1 MKKILTTPKMI
12 ADNVHVFYTG
22 NHYISLPEIDA
33 RKASIYSLNII
44 STRNKGLVELRG
56 NEALFQPEF
65 YRDGER
71 LVLKNTSA
79 EMEDFL
85 VPTYR
90 YEFSDQSW
98 LETAIFP
105 DLKEKGFI
113 YEFTSSIPTEVQ
125 LTFQPDRLSF
135 LRFNSHE
142 MNFSKQLKIDK
153 WLHNPVM
160 DFSANGVAFAMAFGA
175 STDFSHSLNEKNHLT
190 ISFTCHGSEAVYISL
205 NADPDG
211 ASTNLIHLKR
221 KEYRS
226 IKEELTSWLR
236 AKSRPYEKDAAIQHQ
251 FNQNLFFNYFFA
263 VGKDLDTDE
272 FIAMTSRSPRYYVSG
287 AFWERDSF
295 LWSFPAIK
303 LVDPV
308 IYKKIAREH
317 IIRHS
322 RNAGDHA
329 HYIDGT
335 VLYPGFELDEAAS
348 HLILLEDFEADE
360 VDPLFMKA
368 IEDVVERIA
377 EERDPSTGLY
387 KTFLMPS
394 DDPSEYPFLTINH
407 AILLKGLANLKALY
421 EKLTHGEKAKWLE
434 KRMAVVQQGIKDH
447 LVKEIK
453 GKRMYVWSADGNGNY
468 MLYNDPP
475 GNIGL
480 LPYYGFCDHTD
491 PVFINT
497 VGYYYSEAYH
507 YFDKGA
513 KIQEL
518 ACDHHPETPSG
529 LGLCGSL
536 LNPLMKER
544 ALGWLKDAPMDYGLL
559 AESFDKHTG
568 AAKTGVGF
576 ATGCGYLAFALYEA
590 LMKEGQS

>member
-1 MKKILTTPKMI
+1 MKKILTTPNI
-12 ADNVHVFYTG
+12 IDDNEQVFYTG
-22 NHYISLPEIDA
+22 NHYLSLPEIDA
-33 RKASIYSLNII
+33 RKASVFSLNII
-44 STRNKGLVELRG
+44 STRNKGLIELRG
-56 NEALFQPEF
+56 DEALFQPEF
-65 YRDGER
+65 YRNGGK
-71 LVLKNTSA
+71 LTPINTFA
-79 EMEDFL
+79 QMEDYHI
-85 VPTYR
+85 PTYR

-98 LETAIFP
+98 LETAIYP

-113 YEFTSSIPTEVQ
+113 YEFTSSVPTDIQ

-142 MNFSKQLKIDK
+142 LNFSKQLKIDK
-153 WLHNPVM
+153 WLHNPLM
-160 DFSANGVAFAMAFGA
+160 DFTSNGVSFAMAFGA
-175 STDFSHSLNEKNHLT
+175 SSDFTHTLNEKKHLT
-190 ISFTCHGSEAVYISL
+190 LSFNCHGSQAVYISL

-236 AKSRPYEKDAAIQHQ
+236 AKSRSYEKDTALQHR

-263 VGKDLDTDE
+263 VGKDLDTDDY
-272 FIAMTSRSPRYYVSG
+272 IAMTSRSPHYYVSG

-308 IYKKIAREH
+308 FYKKIAREH

-360 VDPLFMKA
+360 MDPVFMKA
-368 IEDVVERIA
+368 IEDVVDRIE

-394 DDPSEYPFLTINH
+394 DDPSDYPFLTINN
-407 AILLKGLANLKALY
+407 AILLKGYANLKATY
-421 EKLTHGEKAKWLE
+421 EKVGYWEKGEWLE
-434 KRMAVVQQGIKDH
+434 ERMIAIRAGVKAH
-447 LVKEIK
+447 LMKEVN
-453 GKRMYVWSADGNGNY
+453 GKSMFVWSADGGGKY

-480 LPYYGFCDHTD
+480 LPYYGLCDASD

-497 VGYYYSEAYH
+497 VSYYYSEAYH
-507 YFDKGA
+507 YFDIGA

-536 LNPLMKER
+536 LNPLMKKR
-544 ALGWLKDAPMDYGLL
+544 ALEWLKDAPMDYGLL

-576 ATGCGYLAFALYEA
+576 ATGCGYLAFALSEA
-590 LMKEGQS
+590 LLKDGQT